1 MLAMKYVYGD
11 YQDSSRHI
19 MFVLVC
25 FISAILAVKEYN
37 IITQKEG
44 IKRLRDY
51 STEKNNLLAEKNK
64 MLTVTMNNEIRIA
77 TLSERN
83 RIAREIHDNVG
94 HMLSRAILQL
104 GAIMTVYRKDTIY
117 DNLVPIK
124 YSLDTA
130 MNNIRESVHDLHKDG
145 FNVKETAESIL
156 SALGNYDID
165 PDFEAE
171 IEALMEKKHYDM
183 VFTVNYFALISNTCQ
198 KMGVKY
204 VSWTC
209 DNPLISMYHISVF
222 NDCNYIFTFDK
233 TNYLEFKE
241 MGVKHIWYL
250 PLAVDVDRIDM
261 ILQKSEDSVKYRGDI
276 AFVGS
281 LYERNSYDKI
291 KNRLPEYLR
300 GYFDAVMEAQL
311 NISGAN
317 IVEPMLTTNILE
329 QLQEY
334 FQLEKSEGS
343 FSDLGLIFQTT
354 VLGFKIAE
362 IERRRALI
370 ELSKHY
376 RVNVY
381 SNSDVSDLLR
391 IQYCG
396 SVDYWSEMPKV
407 FRMSKINLNFT
418 IPNIKSGIPLRIW
431 DVLGCG
437 GFLLTNYQAEIPYY
451 FKEGEDLVCFDG
463 LEDLCE
469 KVGYYLEHE
478 EERKRIAW
486 NGYHKVR
493 EKHSYIERIHTI
505 LDTVAGEDAK

>member
-1 MLAMKYVYGD
+1 M
-11 YQDSSRHI
+11 HI
-19 MFVLVC
+19 LMYRWK
-25 FISAILAVKEYN
+25 AYN
-37 IITQKEG
+37 Y
-44 IKRLRDY
+44 RDIEQTFLLLGHTVDNIEQELGSY
-51 STEKNNLLAEKNK
+51 DVSPEFERVIEEK
-64 MLTVTMNNEIRIA
+64 IRG
-77 TLSERN
+77 T
-83 RIAREIHDNVG
+83 
-94 HMLSRAILQL
+94 
-104 GAIMTVYRKDTIY
+104 
-117 DNLVPIK
+117 
-124 YSLDTA
+124 
-130 MNNIRESVHDLHKDG
+130 
-145 FNVKETAESIL
+145 
-156 SALGNYDID
+156 
-165 PDFEAE
+165 
-171 IEALMEKKHYDM
+171 HYDM
-183 VFTVNYFALISNTCQ
+183 VFTVNYFPLISNVCERT
-198 KMGVKY
+198 GVKY

-209 DNPLISMYHISVF
+209 DNPLISMYHESVF
-222 NDCNYIFTFDK
+222 HDCNYIFTFDK
-233 TNYLEFKE
+233 TNYLEFRG

-250 PLAVDVDRIDM
+250 PLAVDTERMDALLGAPEEAGRRKAAQDPEI
-261 ILQKSEDSVKYRGDI
+261 QKYRGDV

-376 RVNVY
+376 KVNVY

-451 FKEGEDLVCFDG
+451 FKEGEDLVCFDS

-486 NGYHKVR
+486 NGYRKVR

-505 LDTVAGEDAK
+505 LDTVACEDAK

>member
-1 MLAMKYVYGD
+1 M
-11 YQDSSRHI
+11 HI
-19 MFVLVC
+19 LMYRWK
-25 FISAILAVKEYN
+25 AYN
-37 IITQKEG
+37 Y
-44 IKRLRDY
+44 RDIEQTFLLLGHTVDNIEQELGSY
-51 STEKNNLLAEKNK
+51 DVSPEFERVIEEK
-64 MLTVTMNNEIRIA
+64 IRG
-77 TLSERN
+77 T
-83 RIAREIHDNVG
+83 
-94 HMLSRAILQL
+94 
-104 GAIMTVYRKDTIY
+104 
-117 DNLVPIK
+117 
-124 YSLDTA
+124 
-130 MNNIRESVHDLHKDG
+130 
-145 FNVKETAESIL
+145 
-156 SALGNYDID
+156 
-165 PDFEAE
+165 
-171 IEALMEKKHYDM
+171 HYDM
-183 VFTVNYFALISNTCQ
+183 VFTVNYFPLISNVCERT
-198 KMGVKY
+198 GVKY

-209 DNPLISMYHISVF
+209 DNPLISMYHESVF
-222 NDCNYIFTFDK
+222 HDCNYIFTFDK
-233 TNYLEFKE
+233 TNYLEFRG

-250 PLAVDVDRIDM
+250 PLAVDTERMDALLGAPEEVRTAGAAHEGMKTAGTVPEEIGTA
-261 ILQKSEDSVKYRGDI
+261 ESVPAEIGKAGRRKAAQDTEMQKYRGDV

-334 FQLEKSEGS
+334 FQLEKSDGS

-376 RVNVY
+376 KVNVY

-486 NGYHKVR
+486 NGYRKVR
-493 EKHSYIERIHTI
+493 EKHSYIERIRII
-505 LDTVAGEDAK
+505 LDTVACEDVK

>member
-1 MLAMKYVYGD
+1 M
-11 YQDSSRHI
+11 HI
-19 MFVLVC
+19 LMYRWK
-25 FISAILAVKEYN
+25 AYN
-37 IITQKEG
+37 Y
-44 IKRLRDY
+44 RDIEQTFLLLGHTVDNIEQELGSY
-51 STEKNNLLAEKNK
+51 DVSPEFERVIEEK
-64 MLTVTMNNEIRIA
+64 IRG
-77 TLSERN
+77 T
-83 RIAREIHDNVG
+83 
-94 HMLSRAILQL
+94 
-104 GAIMTVYRKDTIY
+104 
-117 DNLVPIK
+117 
-124 YSLDTA
+124 
-130 MNNIRESVHDLHKDG
+130 
-145 FNVKETAESIL
+145 
-156 SALGNYDID
+156 
-165 PDFEAE
+165 
-171 IEALMEKKHYDM
+171 HYDM
-183 VFTVNYFALISNTCQ
+183 VFTVNYFPLISNVCERT
-198 KMGVKY
+198 GVKY

-209 DNPLISMYHISVF
+209 DNPLISMYHESVF
-222 NDCNYIFTFDK
+222 HACNYIFTFDK
-233 TNYLEFKE
+233 TNYLEFRG

-250 PLAVDVDRIDM
+250 PLAVDTERMDALLGAPEKPERRNATQD
-261 ILQKSEDSVKYRGDI
+261 SEMRKYRGDV

-376 RVNVY
+376 KVNVY
-381 SNSDVSDLLR
+381 SNSNVSDLLR

>member
-1 MLAMKYVYGD
+1 M
-11 YQDSSRHI
+11 HI
-19 MFVLVC
+19 LMYRWK
-25 FISAILAVKEYN
+25 AYN
-37 IITQKEG
+37 Y
-44 IKRLRDY
+44 RDIEQTFLLLGHTVDNIEQELGSY
-51 STEKNNLLAEKNK
+51 DVSPEFERVIEEK
-64 MLTVTMNNEIRIA
+64 IRG
-77 TLSERN
+77 T
-83 RIAREIHDNVG
+83 
-94 HMLSRAILQL
+94 
-104 GAIMTVYRKDTIY
+104 
-117 DNLVPIK
+117 
-124 YSLDTA
+124 
-130 MNNIRESVHDLHKDG
+130 
-145 FNVKETAESIL
+145 
-156 SALGNYDID
+156 
-165 PDFEAE
+165 
-171 IEALMEKKHYDM
+171 HYDM
-183 VFTVNYFALISNTCQ
+183 VFTVNYFPLISNVCERT
-198 KMGVKY
+198 GVKY

-209 DNPLISMYHISVF
+209 DNPLISMYHESVF
-222 NDCNYIFTFDK
+222 HACNYIFTFDK
-233 TNYLEFKE
+233 TNYLEFRG

-250 PLAVDVDRIDM
+250 PLAVDTERMDALLGAPEKPERRNATQDPEM
-261 ILQKSEDSVKYRGDI
+261 RKYRGDV

-493 EKHSYIERIHTI
+493 EKHSYIERIRTI

>member
-1 MLAMKYVYGD
+1 M
-11 YQDSSRHI
+11 HI
-19 MFVLVC
+19 LMYRWK
-25 FISAILAVKEYN
+25 AYN
-37 IITQKEG
+37 Y
-44 IKRLRDY
+44 RDIEQTFLLLGHTVDNIEQELGSY
-51 STEKNNLLAEKNK
+51 DVSPEFERVIEEK
-64 MLTVTMNNEIRIA
+64 IRG
-77 TLSERN
+77 T
-83 RIAREIHDNVG
+83 
-94 HMLSRAILQL
+94 
-104 GAIMTVYRKDTIY
+104 
-117 DNLVPIK
+117 
-124 YSLDTA
+124 
-130 MNNIRESVHDLHKDG
+130 
-145 FNVKETAESIL
+145 
-156 SALGNYDID
+156 
-165 PDFEAE
+165 
-171 IEALMEKKHYDM
+171 HYDM
-183 VFTVNYFALISNTCQ
+183 VFTVNYFPLISNVCERT
-198 KMGVKY
+198 GVNY

-209 DNPLISMYHISVF
+209 DNPLISMYHESVF
-222 NDCNYIFTFDK
+222 HDCNYIFTFDK
-233 TNYLEFKE
+233 TNYLEFRG

-250 PLAVDVDRIDM
+250 PLAVDTERMDALLGVLEEAERRNATQD
-261 ILQKSEDSVKYRGDI
+261 SEMQKYRGDV

-486 NGYHKVR
+486 NGYRKVR
-493 EKHSYIERIHTI
+493 EKHSYIERIRTI
-505 LDTVAGEDAK
+505 LDTVACEDAK

>member
-1 MLAMKYVYGD
+1 M
-11 YQDSSRHI
+11 HI
-19 MFVLVC
+19 LMYRWK
-25 FISAILAVKEYN
+25 AYN
-37 IITQKEG
+37 Y
-44 IKRLRDY
+44 RDIEQTFLLLGHTVDNIEQELGSY
-51 STEKNNLLAEKNK
+51 DVSPEFERVIEEK
-64 MLTVTMNNEIRIA
+64 IRG
-77 TLSERN
+77 T
-83 RIAREIHDNVG
+83 
-94 HMLSRAILQL
+94 
-104 GAIMTVYRKDTIY
+104 
-117 DNLVPIK
+117 
-124 YSLDTA
+124 
-130 MNNIRESVHDLHKDG
+130 
-145 FNVKETAESIL
+145 
-156 SALGNYDID
+156 
-165 PDFEAE
+165 
-171 IEALMEKKHYDM
+171 HYDM
-183 VFTVNYFALISNTCQ
+183 VFTVNYFPLISNVCERT
-198 KMGVKY
+198 GVKY

-209 DNPLISMYHISVF
+209 DNPLISMHHESVF
-222 NDCNYIFTFDK
+222 HACNYIFTFDK
-233 TNYLEFKE
+233 TNYLEFRG

-250 PLAVDVDRIDM
+250 PLAVDTERMDALLGAPEKPERRNATQDPEM
-261 ILQKSEDSVKYRGDI
+261 RKYRGDV

-376 RVNVY
+376 KVNVY

-451 FKEGEDLVCFDG
+451 FKEGEDLVCFDS

-486 NGYHKVR
+486 NGYRKVR

-505 LDTVAGEDAK
+505 LDTVACEDAK

>member
-1 MLAMKYVYGD
+1 M
-11 YQDSSRHI
+11 HI
-19 MFVLVC
+19 LMYRWK
-25 FISAILAVKEYN
+25 AYN
-37 IITQKEG
+37 Y
-44 IKRLRDY
+44 RDIEQTFLLLGHTVDNIEQELGSY
-51 STEKNNLLAEKNK
+51 DVSPEFERVIEEK
-64 MLTVTMNNEIRIA
+64 IRG
-77 TLSERN
+77 T
-83 RIAREIHDNVG
+83 
-94 HMLSRAILQL
+94 
-104 GAIMTVYRKDTIY
+104 
-117 DNLVPIK
+117 
-124 YSLDTA
+124 
-130 MNNIRESVHDLHKDG
+130 
-145 FNVKETAESIL
+145 
-156 SALGNYDID
+156 
-165 PDFEAE
+165 
-171 IEALMEKKHYDM
+171 HYDM
-183 VFTVNYFALISNTCQ
+183 VFTVNYFPLISNVCERT
-198 KMGVKY
+198 GVKY

-209 DNPLISMYHISVF
+209 DNPLISMYHESVF
-222 NDCNYIFTFDK
+222 HACNYIFTFDK
-233 TNYLEFKE
+233 TNYLEFRG

-250 PLAVDVDRIDM
+250 PLAVDTERMDALLGAPEEAGRWKAAQDPEM
-261 ILQKSEDSVKYRGDI
+261 RKYRGDV

>member
-1 MLAMKYVYGD
+1 M
-11 YQDSSRHI
+11 HI
-19 MFVLVC
+19 LMYRWK
-25 FISAILAVKEYN
+25 AYN
-37 IITQKEG
+37 Y
-44 IKRLRDY
+44 RDIEQTFLLLGHTVDNIEQELGSY
-51 STEKNNLLAEKNK
+51 DVSPEFERVIEEK
-64 MLTVTMNNEIRIA
+64 IRG
-77 TLSERN
+77 T
-83 RIAREIHDNVG
+83 
-94 HMLSRAILQL
+94 
-104 GAIMTVYRKDTIY
+104 
-117 DNLVPIK
+117 
-124 YSLDTA
+124 
-130 MNNIRESVHDLHKDG
+130 
-145 FNVKETAESIL
+145 
-156 SALGNYDID
+156 
-165 PDFEAE
+165 
-171 IEALMEKKHYDM
+171 HYDM
-183 VFTVNYFALISNTCQ
+183 VFTVNYFPLISNVCERT
-198 KMGVKY
+198 GVKY

-209 DNPLISMYHISVF
+209 DNPLISMYHESVF
-222 NDCNYIFTFDK
+222 HACNYIFTFDK
-233 TNYLEFKE
+233 TNYLEFRG

-250 PLAVDVDRIDM
+250 PLAVDTERMDALLGAPEKPERRNATQD
-261 ILQKSEDSVKYRGDI
+261 SEMRKYRGDV

-376 RVNVY
+376 KVNVY

-493 EKHSYIERIHTI
+493 EKHSYIERIRTI
-505 LDTVAGEDAK
+505 LDTVACEDAK

>member
-1 MLAMKYVYGD
+1 M
-11 YQDSSRHI
+11 HI
-19 MFVLVC
+19 LMYRWK
-25 FISAILAVKEYN
+25 AYN
-37 IITQKEG
+37 Y
-44 IKRLRDY
+44 RDIEQTFLLLGHTVDNIEQELGSY
-51 STEKNNLLAEKNK
+51 DVSPEFERVIEEK
-64 MLTVTMNNEIRIA
+64 IRG
-77 TLSERN
+77 T
-83 RIAREIHDNVG
+83 
-94 HMLSRAILQL
+94 
-104 GAIMTVYRKDTIY
+104 
-117 DNLVPIK
+117 
-124 YSLDTA
+124 
-130 MNNIRESVHDLHKDG
+130 
-145 FNVKETAESIL
+145 
-156 SALGNYDID
+156 
-165 PDFEAE
+165 
-171 IEALMEKKHYDM
+171 HYDM
-183 VFTVNYFALISNTCQ
+183 VFTVNYFPLISNVCERT
-198 KMGVKY
+198 GVKY

-209 DNPLISMYHISVF
+209 DNPLISMYHESVF
-222 NDCNYIFTFDK
+222 HACNYIFTFDK
-233 TNYLEFKE
+233 TNYLEFRG

-250 PLAVDVDRIDM
+250 PLAVDTERMDALLGAPEKPERRNATQD
-261 ILQKSEDSVKYRGDI
+261 SEMRKYRGDV

-376 RVNVY
+376 KVNVY

-451 FKEGEDLVCFDG
+451 FKEGEDLVCFDS

-486 NGYHKVR
+486 NGYRKVR
-493 EKHSYIERIHTI
+493 EKHSYIERIRTI

>member
-1 MLAMKYVYGD
+1 M
-11 YQDSSRHI
+11 HI
-19 MFVLVC
+19 LMYRWK
-25 FISAILAVKEYN
+25 AYN
-37 IITQKEG
+37 Y
-44 IKRLRDY
+44 RDIEQTFLLLGHTVDNIEQELGSY
-51 STEKNNLLAEKNK
+51 DVSPGFERVIEEK
-64 MLTVTMNNEIRIA
+64 IRG
-77 TLSERN
+77 T
-83 RIAREIHDNVG
+83 
-94 HMLSRAILQL
+94 
-104 GAIMTVYRKDTIY
+104 
-117 DNLVPIK
+117 
-124 YSLDTA
+124 
-130 MNNIRESVHDLHKDG
+130 
-145 FNVKETAESIL
+145 
-156 SALGNYDID
+156 
-165 PDFEAE
+165 
-171 IEALMEKKHYDM
+171 HYDM
-183 VFTVNYFALISNTCQ
+183 VFTVNYFPLISNVCERT
-198 KMGVKY
+198 GVKY

-209 DNPLISMYHISVF
+209 DNPLISMYHESVF
-222 NDCNYIFTFDK
+222 HDCNYIFTFDK
-233 TNYLEFKE
+233 TNYLEFRG

-250 PLAVDVDRIDM
+250 PLAVDTERMDALLGAPEEIGTA
-261 ILQKSEDSVKYRGDI
+261 ESVPAEIGKAGRRKAAQDPEMQKYRGDV

-334 FQLEKSEGS
+334 FQLEKSDGS

-376 RVNVY
+376 KVNVY

-478 EERKRIAW
+478 EERKRIAG
-486 NGYHKVR
+486 NGYRKVR

-505 LDTVAGEDAK
+505 LDTVACEGAK

>member
-1 MLAMKYVYGD
+1 M
-11 YQDSSRHI
+11 HI
-19 MFVLVC
+19 LMYRWK
-25 FISAILAVKEYN
+25 AYN
-37 IITQKEG
+37 Y
-44 IKRLRDY
+44 RDIEQTFLLLGY
-51 STEKNNLLAEKNK
+51 TVDNIEQELGSYDVSPEFERVIEEK
-64 MLTVTMNNEIRIA
+64 IRG
-77 TLSERN
+77 T
-83 RIAREIHDNVG
+83 
-94 HMLSRAILQL
+94 
-104 GAIMTVYRKDTIY
+104 
-117 DNLVPIK
+117 
-124 YSLDTA
+124 
-130 MNNIRESVHDLHKDG
+130 
-145 FNVKETAESIL
+145 
-156 SALGNYDID
+156 
-165 PDFEAE
+165 
-171 IEALMEKKHYDM
+171 HYDM
-183 VFTVNYFALISNTCQ
+183 VFTVNYFPLISNVCERT
-198 KMGVKY
+198 GVKY

-209 DNPLISMYHISVF
+209 DNPLISMYHESVF
-222 NDCNYIFTFDK
+222 HDCNYIFTFDK
-233 TNYLEFKE
+233 TNYLEFRG

-250 PLAVDVDRIDM
+250 PLAVDTERMDALLGAPEKPERRNATQD
-261 ILQKSEDSVKYRGDI
+261 SEMRKYRGDV

-334 FQLEKSEGS
+334 FQLEKSDGS

-376 RVNVY
+376 KVNVY

>member
-1 MLAMKYVYGD
+1 M
-11 YQDSSRHI
+11 HI
-19 MFVLVC
+19 LMYRWK
-25 FISAILAVKEYN
+25 AYN
-37 IITQKEG
+37 Y
-44 IKRLRDY
+44 RDIEQTFLLLGHTVDNIEQELGSY
-51 STEKNNLLAEKNK
+51 DVSPEFERVIEEK
-64 MLTVTMNNEIRIA
+64 IRG
-77 TLSERN
+77 T
-83 RIAREIHDNVG
+83 
-94 HMLSRAILQL
+94 
-104 GAIMTVYRKDTIY
+104 Y
-117 DNLVPIK
+117 
-124 YSLDTA
+124 
-130 MNNIRESVHDLHKDG
+130 
-145 FNVKETAESIL
+145 
-156 SALGNYDID
+156 
-165 PDFEAE
+165 
-171 IEALMEKKHYDM
+171 YDM
-183 VFTVNYFALISNTCQ
+183 VFTVNYFPLISNVCERT
-198 KMGVKY
+198 GVKY
-204 VSWTC
+204 ISWTC
-209 DNPLISMYHISVF
+209 DNPLISMYHESVF
-222 NDCNYIFTFDK
+222 HACNYIFTFDK
-233 TNYLEFKE
+233 TNYLEFRG

-250 PLAVDVDRIDM
+250 PLAVDTERMDALLGAPEEAGRWKAAQDPEM
-261 ILQKSEDSVKYRGDI
+261 RKYRGDV

-376 RVNVY
+376 KVNVY
-381 SNSDVSDLLR
+381 SNSDVSDLLQ

>member
-1 MLAMKYVYGD
+1 M
-11 YQDSSRHI
+11 HI
-19 MFVLVC
+19 LMYRWK
-25 FISAILAVKEYN
+25 AYN
-37 IITQKEG
+37 Y
-44 IKRLRDY
+44 RDIEQTFLLLGY
-51 STEKNNLLAEKNK
+51 TVDNIEQELGSYDVSPEFERVIEEK
-64 MLTVTMNNEIRIA
+64 IRG
-77 TLSERN
+77 T
-83 RIAREIHDNVG
+83 
-94 HMLSRAILQL
+94 
-104 GAIMTVYRKDTIY
+104 
-117 DNLVPIK
+117 
-124 YSLDTA
+124 
-130 MNNIRESVHDLHKDG
+130 
-145 FNVKETAESIL
+145 
-156 SALGNYDID
+156 
-165 PDFEAE
+165 
-171 IEALMEKKHYDM
+171 HYDM
-183 VFTVNYFALISNTCQ
+183 VFTVNYFPLISNVCERT
-198 KMGVKY
+198 GVKY

-209 DNPLISMYHISVF
+209 DNPLISMYHESVF
-222 NDCNYIFTFDK
+222 HDCNYIFTFDK
-233 TNYLEFKE
+233 TNYLEFRG

-250 PLAVDVDRIDM
+250 PLAVDTERMDALLGAPEEVRTAGAAHEGMKTAGTVPEEIGTAESVPAEIGKAERRNATQD
-261 ILQKSEDSVKYRGDI
+261 SEMRKYRGDV

-376 RVNVY
+376 KVNVY

-486 NGYHKVR
+486 NGYRKVR

-505 LDTVAGEDAK
+505 LDTVACEDAK

>member
-1 MLAMKYVYGD
+1 M
-11 YQDSSRHI
+11 HI
-19 MFVLVC
+19 LMYRWK
-25 FISAILAVKEYN
+25 AYN
-37 IITQKEG
+37 Y
-44 IKRLRDY
+44 RDIEQTFLLLGHTVDNIEQELGSY
-51 STEKNNLLAEKNK
+51 DVSPEFERVIEEK
-64 MLTVTMNNEIRIA
+64 IRG
-77 TLSERN
+77 T
-83 RIAREIHDNVG
+83 
-94 HMLSRAILQL
+94 
-104 GAIMTVYRKDTIY
+104 
-117 DNLVPIK
+117 
-124 YSLDTA
+124 
-130 MNNIRESVHDLHKDG
+130 
-145 FNVKETAESIL
+145 
-156 SALGNYDID
+156 
-165 PDFEAE
+165 
-171 IEALMEKKHYDM
+171 HYDM
-183 VFTVNYFALISNTCQ
+183 VFTVNYFPLISNVCERT
-198 KMGVKY
+198 GVKY

-209 DNPLISMYHISVF
+209 DNPLISMYHESVF
-222 NDCNYIFTFDK
+222 HACNYIFTFDK
-233 TNYLEFKE
+233 TNYLEFRG

-250 PLAVDVDRIDM
+250 PLAVDTERMDALLGVPEEVGRWKVAQDPEM
-261 ILQKSEDSVKYRGDI
+261 QKYRGDV

-376 RVNVY
+376 KVNVY

>member
-1 MLAMKYVYGD
+1 M
-11 YQDSSRHI
+11 HI
-19 MFVLVC
+19 LMYRWK
-25 FISAILAVKEYN
+25 AYN
-37 IITQKEG
+37 Y
-44 IKRLRDY
+44 RDIEQTFLLLGHTVDNIEQELGSY
-51 STEKNNLLAEKNK
+51 DVSPEFERVIEEK
-64 MLTVTMNNEIRIA
+64 IRG
-77 TLSERN
+77 T
-83 RIAREIHDNVG
+83 
-94 HMLSRAILQL
+94 
-104 GAIMTVYRKDTIY
+104 
-117 DNLVPIK
+117 
-124 YSLDTA
+124 
-130 MNNIRESVHDLHKDG
+130 
-145 FNVKETAESIL
+145 
-156 SALGNYDID
+156 
-165 PDFEAE
+165 
-171 IEALMEKKHYDM
+171 HYDM
-183 VFTVNYFALISNTCQ
+183 VFTVNYFPLISNVCERT
-198 KMGVKY
+198 GVNY

-209 DNPLISMYHISVF
+209 DNPLISMYHESVF
-222 NDCNYIFTFDK
+222 HDCNYIFTFDK
-233 TNYLEFKE
+233 TNYLEFRG

-250 PLAVDVDRIDM
+250 PLAVDTERMDALLGAPEEAGRWKAAQDPEM
-261 ILQKSEDSVKYRGDI
+261 RKYRGDV

-376 RVNVY
+376 KVNVY

>member
-1 MLAMKYVYGD
+1 M
-11 YQDSSRHI
+11 HI
-19 MFVLVC
+19 LMYRWK
-25 FISAILAVKEYN
+25 AYN
-37 IITQKEG
+37 Y
-44 IKRLRDY
+44 RDIEQTFLLLGHTVDNIEQELGSY
-51 STEKNNLLAEKNK
+51 DVSPEFERVIEEK
-64 MLTVTMNNEIRIA
+64 IRG
-77 TLSERN
+77 T
-83 RIAREIHDNVG
+83 
-94 HMLSRAILQL
+94 
-104 GAIMTVYRKDTIY
+104 
-117 DNLVPIK
+117 
-124 YSLDTA
+124 
-130 MNNIRESVHDLHKDG
+130 
-145 FNVKETAESIL
+145 
-156 SALGNYDID
+156 
-165 PDFEAE
+165 
-171 IEALMEKKHYDM
+171 HYDM
-183 VFTVNYFALISNTCQ
+183 VFTVNYFPLISNVCERT
-198 KMGVKY
+198 GVKY
-204 VSWTC
+204 ISWTC
-209 DNPLISMYHISVF
+209 DNPLISMYHESVF
-222 NDCNYIFTFDK
+222 HDCNYIFTFDK
-233 TNYLEFKE
+233 TNYLEFRE

-250 PLAVDVDRIDM
+250 PLAVDTERMDALLGVPEEVGRWKVAQDPEM
-261 ILQKSEDSVKYRGDI
+261 QKYRGDV

-486 NGYHKVR
+486 NGYRKVR

-505 LDTVAGEDAK
+505 LDTVADEDTK

>member
-1 MLAMKYVYGD
+1 M
-11 YQDSSRHI
+11 HI
-19 MFVLVC
+19 LMYRWK
-25 FISAILAVKEYN
+25 AYN
-37 IITQKEG
+37 Y
-44 IKRLRDY
+44 RDIEQTFLLLGHTVDNIEQELGSY
-51 STEKNNLLAEKNK
+51 DVSPEFERVIEEK
-64 MLTVTMNNEIRIA
+64 IRG
-77 TLSERN
+77 T
-83 RIAREIHDNVG
+83 
-94 HMLSRAILQL
+94 
-104 GAIMTVYRKDTIY
+104 
-117 DNLVPIK
+117 
-124 YSLDTA
+124 
-130 MNNIRESVHDLHKDG
+130 
-145 FNVKETAESIL
+145 
-156 SALGNYDID
+156 
-165 PDFEAE
+165 
-171 IEALMEKKHYDM
+171 HYDM
-183 VFTVNYFALISNTCQ
+183 VFTVNYFPLISNVCERT
-198 KMGVKY
+198 GVKY

-209 DNPLISMYHISVF
+209 DNPLISMYHESVF
-222 NDCNYIFTFDK
+222 HACNYIFTFDK
-233 TNYLEFKE
+233 TNYLEFRG

-250 PLAVDVDRIDM
+250 PLAVDTERMDALIGAPEEAGRWKAAQDPEM
-261 ILQKSEDSVKYRGDI
+261 RKYRGDV

-291 KNRLPEYLR
+291 KNRLPEYLW

-370 ELSKHY
+370 ELSKHFK
-376 RVNVY
+376 VNVY

-486 NGYHKVR
+486 NGYRKVR

-505 LDTVAGEDAK
+505 LDTVAGEDTK

>member
-1 MLAMKYVYGD
+1 M
-11 YQDSSRHI
+11 HI
-19 MFVLVC
+19 LMYRWK
-25 FISAILAVKEYN
+25 AYN
-37 IITQKEG
+37 Y
-44 IKRLRDY
+44 RDIEQTFLLLGHTVDNIEQELGSY
-51 STEKNNLLAEKNK
+51 DVSPEFERVIEEK
-64 MLTVTMNNEIRIA
+64 IRG
-77 TLSERN
+77 T
-83 RIAREIHDNVG
+83 
-94 HMLSRAILQL
+94 
-104 GAIMTVYRKDTIY
+104 
-117 DNLVPIK
+117 
-124 YSLDTA
+124 
-130 MNNIRESVHDLHKDG
+130 
-145 FNVKETAESIL
+145 
-156 SALGNYDID
+156 
-165 PDFEAE
+165 
-171 IEALMEKKHYDM
+171 HYDM
-183 VFTVNYFALISNTCQ
+183 VFTVNYFPLISNVCERT
-198 KMGVKY
+198 GVKY

-209 DNPLISMYHISVF
+209 DNPLISMYHESVF
-222 NDCNYIFTFDK
+222 HACNYIFTFDK
-233 TNYLEFKE
+233 TNYLEFRG

-250 PLAVDVDRIDM
+250 PLAVDTERMDALLGAPEKPERRNATQDPEM
-261 ILQKSEDSVKYRGDI
+261 QKYRGDV

-376 RVNVY
+376 KVNVY

-486 NGYHKVR
+486 NGYRKVR

-505 LDTVAGEDAK
+505 LDTVAGEDTK

>member
-1 MLAMKYVYGD
+1 M
-11 YQDSSRHI
+11 HI
-19 MFVLVC
+19 LMYRWK
-25 FISAILAVKEYN
+25 AYN
-37 IITQKEG
+37 Y
-44 IKRLRDY
+44 RDIEQTFLLLGHTVDNIEQELGSY
-51 STEKNNLLAEKNK
+51 DVSPEFERVIEEK
-64 MLTVTMNNEIRIA
+64 IRG
-77 TLSERN
+77 T
-83 RIAREIHDNVG
+83 
-94 HMLSRAILQL
+94 
-104 GAIMTVYRKDTIY
+104 
-117 DNLVPIK
+117 
-124 YSLDTA
+124 
-130 MNNIRESVHDLHKDG
+130 
-145 FNVKETAESIL
+145 
-156 SALGNYDID
+156 
-165 PDFEAE
+165 
-171 IEALMEKKHYDM
+171 HYDM
-183 VFTVNYFALISNTCQ
+183 VFTVNYFPLISNVCERT
-198 KMGVKY
+198 GVKY

-209 DNPLISMYHISVF
+209 ENPLISMYHESVF
-222 NDCNYIFTFDK
+222 HACNYIFTFDK
-233 TNYLEFKE
+233 TNYLEFRG

-250 PLAVDVDRIDM
+250 PLAVDTERMDALLGAPEKPERRNATQD
-261 ILQKSEDSVKYRGDI
+261 SEMRKYRGDV

-451 FKEGEDLVCFDG
+451 FKEGEDLVCFDS

-486 NGYHKVR
+486 NGYRKVR
-493 EKHSYIERIHTI
+493 EKHSYIERIRTI
-505 LDTVAGEDAK
+505 LDTVACEDAK

>member
-1 MLAMKYVYGD
+1 M
-11 YQDSSRHI
+11 HI
-19 MFVLVC
+19 LMYRWK
-25 FISAILAVKEYN
+25 AYN
-37 IITQKEG
+37 Y
-44 IKRLRDY
+44 RDIEQTFLLLGHTVDNIEQELGSY
-51 STEKNNLLAEKNK
+51 DVSPEFERVIEEK
-64 MLTVTMNNEIRIA
+64 IRG
-77 TLSERN
+77 T
-83 RIAREIHDNVG
+83 
-94 HMLSRAILQL
+94 
-104 GAIMTVYRKDTIY
+104 
-117 DNLVPIK
+117 
-124 YSLDTA
+124 
-130 MNNIRESVHDLHKDG
+130 
-145 FNVKETAESIL
+145 
-156 SALGNYDID
+156 
-165 PDFEAE
+165 
-171 IEALMEKKHYDM
+171 HYDM
-183 VFTVNYFALISNTCQ
+183 VFTVNYFPLISNVCERT
-198 KMGVKY
+198 GVKY

-209 DNPLISMYHISVF
+209 DNPLISMYHESVF
-222 NDCNYIFTFDK
+222 HACNYIFTFDK
-233 TNYLEFKE
+233 TNYLEFRG

-250 PLAVDVDRIDM
+250 PLAVDTERMDALLGVPEEVGRWKVAQD
-261 ILQKSEDSVKYRGDI
+261 SEMRKYRGDV

-451 FKEGEDLVCFDG
+451 FKEGEDLVCFDS

-486 NGYHKVR
+486 NGYRKVR
-493 EKHSYIERIHTI
+493 EKHSYIERIRTI
-505 LDTVAGEDAK
+505 LDTVACEDAK